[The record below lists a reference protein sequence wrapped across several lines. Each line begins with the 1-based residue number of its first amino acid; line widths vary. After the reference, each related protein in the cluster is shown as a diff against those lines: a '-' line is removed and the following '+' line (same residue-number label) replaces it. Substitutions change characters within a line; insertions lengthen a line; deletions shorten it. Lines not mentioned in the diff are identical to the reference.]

1 MAFEI
6 SRMHH
11 HAIPTHLSPDVH
23 SDDLQIPVTHV
34 MMRGVQLESWLLD
47 IWWLYDM
54 DTASTAVRT
63 IIQEGDT

>member
-1 MAFEI
+1 
-6 SRMHH
+6 MHH

-47 IWWLYDM
+47 ICGCTTW
-54 DTASTAVRT
+54 TPPVRQFEQSSKRG
-63 IIQEGDT
+63 IPELENGS